1 MSLGKYALLIV
12 AAVATLLAASWP
24 VLPRDPAARWAVAA
38 GGALAALNT
47 VLAYFLV
54 LWSAPRSTTVFL
66 GAVLGGMVG
75 RMALML
81 GSVVAAVLGLGLP
94 KVPLAVS
101 LLAFF
106 VLFLVL
112 ELTLLHRRMGAPAGA
127 R

>member
-1 MSLGKYALLIV
+1 MTLGKYAILVL
-12 AAVATLLAASWP
+12 AAVATLLAAAWP
-24 VLPRDPAARWAVAA
+24 ILPADATFRWAVVA

-54 LWSAPRSTTVFL
+54 LWSTGRSTNVFL

-81 GSVVAAVLGLGLP
+81 AAVVTGVLAFDLP
-94 KVPLAVS
+94 KVPFAVS

-112 ELTLLHRRMGAPAGA
+112 ELTILHRSTGAPAGA